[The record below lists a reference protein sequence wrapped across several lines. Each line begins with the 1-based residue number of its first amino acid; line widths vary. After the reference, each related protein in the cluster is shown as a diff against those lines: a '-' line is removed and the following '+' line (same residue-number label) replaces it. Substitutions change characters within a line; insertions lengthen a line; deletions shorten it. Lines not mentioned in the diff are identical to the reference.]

1 MGIPKPSPWCSPPAT
16 NANGPLA
23 YLTDWNNHDV
33 RTEGMSYGMMISVE
47 LNQKAEFDALWN
59 WAKTYMY
66 IGDPHH
72 PSYGYFSW
80 SCKTDGTPN
89 EETAAP
95 DGEEYFVMSLYFAA
109 ARWGSGAGI
118 YNYKAQADQ
127 LLTTMRH
134 REVMTGPTRFGIRS
148 VGNEVDE
155 ESENDPLC
163 SGGKPRRL
171 HRSFVSSPGLLR
183 AVGALGTSRG
193 SGVLGRGRRGQPG
206 FLCEDHQPR
215 NRTRARLCQL

>member
-1 MGIPKPSPWCSPPAT
+1 MGPAIPLRHRLPAPRLPRRPGVGRRAGCPGRDQTRRQPGPFLLDTIATFLLNSGTRKKKFPRRSTPPISSCSTEILKPQSVVFSAGK

-66 IGDPHH
+66 IDDPHH

-95 DGEEYFVMSLYFAA
+95 DGEEYFVMALYFAA
-109 ARWGSGAGI
+109 ARWG
-118 YNYKAQADQ
+118 N
-127 LLTTMRH
+127 
-134 REVMTGPTRFGIRS
+134 
-148 VGNEVDE
+148 
-155 ESENDPLC
+155 
-163 SGGKPRRL
+163 
-171 HRSFVSSPGLLR
+171 
-183 AVGALGTSRG
+183 G
-193 SGVLGRGRRGQPG
+193 SGNL
-206 FLCEDHQPR
+206 
-215 NRTRARLCQL
+215 